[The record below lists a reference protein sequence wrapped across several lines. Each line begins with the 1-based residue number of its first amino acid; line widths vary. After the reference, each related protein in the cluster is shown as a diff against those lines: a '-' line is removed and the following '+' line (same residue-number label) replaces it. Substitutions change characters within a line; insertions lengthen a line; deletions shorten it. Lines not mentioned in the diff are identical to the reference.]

1 MVRLPLQAKR
11 VVQGL
16 KNEMKSAAA
25 AVDLWEQLLER
36 AKSHEWSTFMDPEYE
51 PTADRKRSEEALA
64 GAGWSE
70 TEIRDIQ
77 LIYEGRLA
85 SAPSTSAGVAPHS
98 ELFLE
103 RTKRVVLAG
112 LLKADRETAKTAH
125 FAVEP
130 KAGPFVSTVNV
141 PMTDETVITMG
152 THFTRYCGL
161 IAKAF
166 LRTHWK
172 TLGAN
177 ATDFQPEFV
186 RLSLRQNPD
195 LLLYWWQIFTSFAV
209 TGTNMLVPFRPC
221 SKLETLEMEQVA
233 LAMEVFGLAHE
244 VGHHCQRHG
253 RQLVDS
259 ADAITEEFAA
269 DYFAA
274 MACERAE
281 RTYEFFRAQRHDAT
295 NPYLWTG
302 AGGILLLGSLE
313 IYRKIKNKIYA
324 GSSFDTHPDFAE
336 RAHRIRQLNILEPG
350 VYWTRQEFCSCVEN
364 ILSCVLLEL
373 EPLMDE
379 WVFEKYR
386 AALPSDW
393 EAESFRSKASFSG

>member
-1 MVRLPLQAKR
+1 
-11 VVQGL
+11 
-16 KNEMKSAAA
+16 
-25 AVDLWEQLLER
+25 
-36 AKSHEWSTFMDPEYE
+36 
-51 PTADRKRSEEALA
+51 
-64 GAGWSE
+64 
-70 TEIRDIQ
+70 
-77 LIYEGRLA
+77 
-85 SAPSTSAGVAPHS
+85 
-98 ELFLE
+98 
-103 RTKRVVLAG
+103 
-112 LLKADRETAKTAH
+112 
-125 FAVEP
+125 
-130 KAGPFVSTVNV
+130 
-141 PMTDETVITMG
+141 MTDETVITMG

-166 LRTHWK
+166 LRTNWK

-186 RLSLRQNPD
+186 RLTLRENPD
-195 LLLYWWQIFTSFAV
+195 LLRYWWQIFTSFAV

-233 LAMEVFGLAHE
+233 LTMEVFGLAHE

-253 RQLVDS
+253 RQLLGGAESVSEEFS
-259 ADAITEEFAA
+259 ADHFAA
-269 DYFAA
+269 AV
-274 MACERAE
+274 CERAE
-281 RTYEFFRAQRHDAT
+281 QTQEFFRAQQHNDT

-336 RAHRIRQLNILEPG
+336 RARRIRQLNILEPG
-350 VYWTRQEFCSCVEN
+350 AYWTRQEFCICVEN

-373 EPLMDE
+373 EPWMDE
-379 WVFEKYR
+379 WGFEKYR

-393 EAESFRSKASFSG
+393 EAESFRSTASFSG